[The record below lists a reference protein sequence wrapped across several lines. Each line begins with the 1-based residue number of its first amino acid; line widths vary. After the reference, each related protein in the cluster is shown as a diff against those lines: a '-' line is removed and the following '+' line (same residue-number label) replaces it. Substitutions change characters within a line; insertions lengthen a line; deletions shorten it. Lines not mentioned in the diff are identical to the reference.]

1 MKILHKLR
9 NEMHF
14 KQYWGLEENRT
25 EVSERQK
32 GRTHL
37 CDLSLLYSGSRIGA
51 HISIISTFAMSVDF
65 RRLYQES
72 RNSGQMSKIR
82 NSGNH
87 KVMKSQSTKS
97 WAGRNF
103 ESV

>member
-25 EVSERQK
+25 EVSERQR
-32 GRTHL
+32 GEL
-37 CDLSLLYSGSRIGA
+37 ASCGLSLLYSGSRIGA
-51 HISIISTFAMSVDF
+51 HISIISTFTVSVDF

-72 RNSGQMSKIR
+72 
-82 NSGNH
+82 
-87 KVMKSQSTKS
+87 
-97 WAGRNF
+97 
-103 ESV
+103 